1 MIIFAIVKMVGAV
14 VIAILTSMNALH
26 INHARMA
33 LPVITWT
40 VDMNVSV
47 LQGILDETVKS
58 MKKTVKLI
66 AVNTEDVSTDTP
78 EHHVNVTRV
87 ILVRTLTDY
96 TIKGY
101 YERGHCG
108 GRISKNKAAS

>member
-1 MIIFAIVKMVGAV
+1 MIIFAIVKTVGAV
-14 VIAILTSMNALH
+14 AIVILTSMNALH

-40 VDMNVSV
+40 EGTNVSA
-47 LQGILDETVKS
+47 LQDTPDETVKS

-66 AVNTEDVSTDTP
+66 AANTENVSTDMP
-78 EHHVNVTRV
+78 EHHANVMLD
-87 ILVRTLTDY
+87 ILVRTFTDY

-101 YERGHCG
+101 YERGTAD
-108 GRISKNKAAS
+108 GRISKNKAA